1 MTTNNVVIRGLP
13 SNIVELAQ
21 EAATARSLRTLPA
34 INTPSYRFEKAAR
47 DLMDAFQLGEVDDM
61 QDLTNLQNQLA
72 QAQNQGRALQEQL
85 AEAEQERDEHCR
97 RVALGEQTIAFLHKA
112 MAAGNAGERQE
123 LEGMSHNMAWGEKFD
138 GNPKDLRGF
147 ILKLRL
153 RAATLPSLQEKLRVA
168 VGALEGRAMNQLA
181 PYVTGETVA
190 LASLEELI
198 GVLELA
204 FGDPDKAGTA

>member
-61 QDLTNLQNQLA
+61 QNLTNLQNQLA
-72 QAQNQGRALQEQL
+72 QAQDQGRALQEQL
-85 AEAEQERDEHCR
+85 AEAEQERDKHCR

-112 MAAGNAGERQE
+112 IAAGNAGERQE
-123 LEGMSHNMAWGEKFD
+123 LEGMSYNMA
-138 GNPKDLRGF
+138 
-147 ILKLRL
+147 
-153 RAATLPSLQEKLRVA
+153 
-168 VGALEGRAMNQLA
+168 
-181 PYVTGETVA
+181 
-190 LASLEELI
+190 
-198 GVLELA
+198 
-204 FGDPDKAGTA
+204 